1 MIEYI
6 ILGLLMEGDMSGYE
20 MKKTIDLSVG
30 MFYKASYGSLY
41 PALKRMTEKEWV
53 SVTEEEGSS
62 KNKKIY
68 SILPEGR
75 IRFMQWLKEPL
86 TLDRN
91 EFLLRVF
98 FYDYLDDETRRLR
111 LHECRYN
118 LNREIGRLQAVEE
131 IVAGELAEIPDPQK
145 HYFRVS
151 VLSYGRHFFLMLK
164 DYVDELLKGEESSH
178 ENNGQTGQP

>member
-68 SILPEGR
+68 SLLPEGR
-75 IRFMQWLKEPL
+75 SRFLQWLGEPL
-86 TLDRN
+86 MLDRN
-91 EFLLRVF
+91 ELLLRVF
-98 FYDYLDDETRRLR
+98 FYDYLDGDTRRLR
-111 LHECRYN
+111 LQECRYN
-118 LNREIGRLQAVEE
+118 LDHEIGRLQAVEQ
-131 IVAGELAEIPDPQK
+131 IVAGELAEIPDPQN
-145 HYFRVS
+145 HFFRVS
-151 VLSYGRHFFLMLK
+151 VLSYGKHFFQMLK
-164 DYVDELLKGEESSH
+164 DYVDQLLKGVETNH
-178 ENNGQTGQP
+178 ENNGQTGKP